1 MWLTGTLPIWRSGT
15 GTETMLTQEEIDNF
29 HASMDEGAPS
39 CTAPPVAQ
47 PAVPSWP
54 ALPVA
59 VVRALGD
66 GRLPRSRRR

>member
-1 MWLTGTLPIWRSGT
+1 
-15 GTETMLTQEEIDNF
+15 MLTQEEIDNF